1 MKIVIS
7 SRLSSICP
15 LILKTGFLF
24 ILGVYLIVPTHAQD
38 QNKTYKQKDSWL
50 VGAHYYPWYGA
61 PRNENDRGWLRKAL
75 RGRLEP
81 RQLPAL
87 GIYDSRDQEVIG
99 KHIEQSIY
107 AGIDFWSVSWWGP
120 GRRDDQTLR
129 ENILTHPNVS
139 KLKYAVLYESTGRL
153 SSFDK
158 PDYSNL
164 IPDFSYMKEHLFS
177 NPNYLK
183 IDDKPV
189 VFIYLTRVY
198 FRNRG
203 EEALVALRK
212 EFPNLYLIG
221 DDVFGPRYRP
231 KYAKQ
236 WDAISAYDIYGQSMQ
251 KAGATRKGIE
261 HLLTHYRNAQKAAHA
276 VGTAFVPGIAPG
288 YNDRAVRNGH
298 PGRPRYFTDEPD
310 SKEGDIFRA
319 MIEEIAKPLS
329 DPKAQRMWTITSF
342 NEWYEDTQIEPT
354 AGDQPPSAKDDS
366 DSGTYYTE
374 GDRYPDYGNLYLD
387 ILKEALTESGKEYGK

>member
-1 MKIVIS
+1 MHLKWVDRVFSMTTFLSKGNFPIV
-7 SRLSSICP
+7 L
-15 LILKTGFLF
+15 GALF
-24 ILGVYLIVPTHAQD
+24 FTQANAETQTEPS
-38 QNKTYKQKDSWL
+38 KPKDSWL

-81 RQLPAL
+81 RQLPVS

-99 KHIEQSIY
+99 THIEQSIY
-107 AGIDFWSVSWWGP
+107 AGIDFWSVSWWGA
-120 GRRDDQTLR
+120 GKREDQTLL
-129 ENILTHPNVS
+129 EHILTHPEAG

-153 SSFDK
+153 GSFDN

-164 IPDFSYMKEHLFS
+164 IPDFTYMKEHLFS
-177 NPNYLK
+177 NPHYLK

-198 FRNRG
+198 FRHQGG
-203 EEALVALRK
+203 ETLAALRE

-231 KYAKQ
+231 EYAKQ

-251 KAGATRKGIE
+251 NAGATRKGIE
-261 HLLTHYRNAQKAAHA
+261 RLLINYRNAQEAAHA

-288 YNDRAVRNGH
+288 YNDRAVRSGH
-298 PGRPRYFTDEPD
+298 PGRPRYFTDEPG

-319 MIEEIAKPLS
+319 MIEEVAKPLS

-354 AGDQPPSAKDDS
+354 AGDQPATTKDDS
-366 DSGTYYTE
+366 DSGEYYTE
-374 GDRYPDYGNLYLD
+374 GDLYPDYGNLYLD
-387 ILKEALTESGKEYGK
+387 ILKEALEDSDKE

>member
-1 MKIVIS
+1 M
-7 SRLSSICP
+7 
-15 LILKTGFLF
+15 
-24 ILGVYLIVPTHAQD
+24 
-38 QNKTYKQKDSWL
+38 
-50 VGAHYYPWYGA
+50 
-61 PRNENDRGWLRKAL
+61 
-75 RGRLEP
+75 
-81 RQLPAL
+81 PAL
-87 GIYDSRDQEVIG
+87 GAYDSPDTEVIG
-99 KHIEQSIY
+99 KHIEQSAY

-120 GRRDDQTLR
+120 GRREDQTLR
-129 ENILTHPNVS
+129 QQILSHPDAG

-153 SSFDK
+153 GSFDH

-164 IPDFSYMKEHLFS
+164 IPDFAYMQEHLFT
-177 NPNYLK
+177 NPHYLK

-203 EEALVALRK
+203 EDALAALRK

-231 KYAKQ
+231 EYAKQ
-236 WDAISAYDIYGQSMQ
+236 WNAVTAYDIYGQSMQ
-251 KAGATRKGIE
+251 TEGATRKGIE
-261 HLLTHYRNAQKAAHA
+261 RLLTNYRHAQQAAHE

-298 PGRPRYFTDEPD
+298 PGRPRYFTDDPT

-319 MIEEIAKPLS
+319 MIEDIAKPLS

-354 AGDQPPSAKDDS
+354 AGDQPESATDDS
-366 DSGTYYTE
+366 DTGKYYTE

-387 ILKEALTESGKEYGK
+387 ILREGIKEH